1 MKISVPPYAERD
13 GFLSP
18 NLKTINLKLKKVFK
32 SSPFE
37 IELKARPKTR
47 AAGILWKLDFELFLR
62 EKSLFGQTCQETS
75 SSCKD
80 ISARLF
86 VNLTLN
92 GIALLKRYVAVQ
104 NVVGCRDRTELWKK
118 LYKAEKCPSASSK
131 KTRIS
136 DKVFN
141 LHLIF
146 ISPTLPN

>member
-62 EKSLFGQTCQETS
+62 EKSLYGQTFQDKFIMQSYHCYAFHKSDFT
-75 SSCKD
+75 CNC
-80 ISARLF
+80 A
-86 VNLTLN
+86 
-92 GIALLKRYVAVQ
+92 YV
-104 NVVGCRDRTELWKK
+104 
-118 LYKAEKCPSASSK
+118 
-131 KTRIS
+131 
-136 DKVFN
+136 KV
-141 LHLIF
+141 
-146 ISPTLPN
+146 